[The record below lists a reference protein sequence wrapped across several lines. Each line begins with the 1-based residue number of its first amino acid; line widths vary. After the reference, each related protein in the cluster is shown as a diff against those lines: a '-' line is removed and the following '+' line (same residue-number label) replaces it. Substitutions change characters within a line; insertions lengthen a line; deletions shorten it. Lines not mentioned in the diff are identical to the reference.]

1 MDPRSWLLVPGDSE
15 QKIAEALQ
23 SKADALIFDLEDG
36 VAAGRKAAA
45 RDVLASALERR
56 SGHAQTWVRI
66 NAPETEH
73 YGADLACCERLELDG
88 LVLPKAEDGA
98 QVSRLATDVAEA
110 GWKLHAIVAQTPAS
124 LFHLLSFRGSSR
136 ALVAMSWG
144 VDDLSA
150 ALGASSKFDADGQ
163 LSFTYRMAR
172 SLSLASARAAGVQP
186 VDAIFRDVEDHE
198 RLKREAEAARREG
211 FTGKLAIHPSQ
222 ASIINAAFS
231 PTSEEVAAARGIV
244 DAFDKQPEIG
254 VQRVGARM
262 VDRARLLQARAI
274 LERARLLGRSGE

>member
-1 MDPRSWLLVPGDSE
+1 MDPRSWLLVPGDDD
-15 QKIAEALQ
+15 QKIAEAQQ
-23 SKADALIFDLEDG
+23 SEADALIFDLEDS
-36 VAAGRKAAA
+36 VAYGRKAAA
-45 RDVLASALERR
+45 REALSKMLERR
-56 SGHAQTWVRI
+56 AGRAQTWVRI
-66 NAPETEH
+66 NSLQSEH
-73 YGADLACCERLELDG
+73 YGADLACCEGLDLDG

-110 GWKLHAIVAQTPAS
+110 GWKLHAIVAQTAAS

-172 SLSLASARAAGVQP
+172 SLSLAGARAAGVQP
-186 VDAIFRDVEDHE
+186 VDAVYRDVEDQE

-222 ASIINAAFS
+222 APIINAAFT
-231 PTSEEVAAARGIV
+231 PTSEEVAAAQAIV
-244 DAFDKQPEIG
+244 DAFDKQPETG
-254 VQRVGARM
+254 VQRVGARV
-262 VDRARLLQARAI
+262 VDRARLLQASAI
-274 LERARLLGRSGE
+274 LERARMLGRSGE